1 MEEIE
6 VNIKIKENNRIY
18 NIPIRKSDTILRLK
32 EYCKIISNIPQN
44 QQNLIFKGKI
54 LSDEKLINDYNI
66 DNNNDI
72 FLVKKEDPKSVN
84 ISINKTSN
92 NSNPNENFINIK
104 NINFSNKKEINPND
118 VANAFKNAPNITSF
132 YDNLDLNLMDKF
144 FQIYGLGKFSDLFGV
159 DQQNFKEMLKDPS
172 ARDMMNNMVKDP
184 SLVEMSLNNPIV
196 KEKIKNIPLLNFI
209 FQNPNLMINP
219 QSLQMTQN
227 AFREKERNSIESSN
241 VEISVPPDP
250 FGSLNNNQI
259 NQMMNS
265 SISIDYKEKYKEQL
279 SQLKKMGF
287 ANEETN
293 IQALKQSNGNI
304 DNALDKLL

>member
-184 SLVEMSLNNPIV
+184 SLVEISLNNPIV

-304 DNALDKLL
+304 DDALDKLL

>member
-18 NIPIRKSDTILRLK
+18 NIPIIKSDTILILK
-32 EYCKIISNIPQN
+32 EYCKIISNIPQD

-104 NINFSNKKEINPND
+104 NINFSNKKKINPND

-184 SLVEMSLNNPIV
+184 SLVEISLNNPIV